1 MTLSTRNKKKT
12 TQNHIVIKFL
22 KISNKENS
30 TMHSE
35 KDILHR
41 GIIRTEIS
49 HWKQANEATMKQH
62 LSNTK
67 QDRQ

>member
-12 TQNHIVIKFL
+12 TQNHIVIRFL

-30 TMHSE
+30 KKHSE
-35 KDILHR
+35 KDMLYR

-67 QDRQ
+67 KDRQ